1 MCHIL
6 KCKYKCKY
14 KYKCKHKY
22 KYVKFTSDQLLRDSF
37 LHPPKYGTLPAEKT
51 NKLTSLQKTFS
62 IVKASTTKIFPTCKT
77 TYSQHSLRR
86 LLCGLTIKYLY
97 SRFIFVYIYL
107 TYIWGSS
114 DHQILQPMSLKGH
127 IKCHIYWGPVKCHVY
142 CHIDISCEEH
152 QLSNWMSHQ
161 MFFTKFI

>member
-14 KYKCKHKY
+14 KYKCKHQH

-51 NKLTSLQKTFS
+51 NKLTSLQKTLS
-62 IVKASTTKIFPTCKT
+62 TVKASTTEIFPTCKT

-86 LLCGLTIKYLY
+86 LLCGLTIKFSYL
-97 SRFIFVYIYL
+97 RFIFIYIFDLYL
-107 TYIWGSS
+107 RLLW
-114 DHQILQPMSLKGH
+114 P
-127 IKCHIYWGPVKCHVY
+127 
-142 CHIDISCEEH
+142 
-152 QLSNWMSHQ
+152 SNIAANVSQRSYQMSHLLRSC
-161 MFFTKFI
+161 